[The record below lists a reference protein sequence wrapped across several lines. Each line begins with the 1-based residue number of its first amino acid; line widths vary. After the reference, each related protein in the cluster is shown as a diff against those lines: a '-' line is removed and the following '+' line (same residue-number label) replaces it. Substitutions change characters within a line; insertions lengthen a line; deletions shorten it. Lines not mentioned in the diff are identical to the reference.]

1 MKQKMQKTNII
12 IAGAGLVGLSF
23 ALCMKNRGLS
33 IEILET
39 HLPDIL
45 TQSKSDSRPIS
56 LSFGSIRI
64 LKAINVWDKISDFAC
79 PILSVHVSEQNR
91 FGFTE
96 FSAEEQKVS
105 ALGYVVPFAKLQS
118 ALYFEA
124 AAQSDI
130 NISAIKLIEK
140 IKCDEHS
147 AIITTD
153 ENEMHSDLFVAADG
167 TNSTCRDLLGIS
179 FSEKEYDDIAKIFQL
194 ELSENH
200 TNTAYERFT
209 KFGVLAVLPLHGK
222 NKAQLVWTMKKKQE
236 CENILEFLQNTF
248 EGRLSIQDAKEI
260 AQFPLKTI
268 IAEKQITQSAV
279 LLGNS
284 AHTIYPVAAQGFN
297 LGLHDAALLSDILLE
312 VKNNL
317 SDFSI
322 LKKYETQVS
331 KHQRAIF
338 CITDNLTSVFEL
350 PLIGSLRGLGLL
362 TTDLISPMKNK
373 LAKRTMGIAE
383 KMPRLLRGHL

>member
-23 ALCMKNRGLS
+23 ALCMKNSGLS

-39 HLPDIL
+39 NLPDIL
-45 TQSKSDSRPIS
+45 TQSTNNSRPIS
-56 LSFGSIRI
+56 LSFGSVRI
-64 LKAINVWDKISDFAC
+64 LKAINVWDKIVDFAC

-91 FGFTE
+91 FGFTK
-96 FSAEEQKVS
+96 FSAEEQKVP
-105 ALGYVVPFAKLQS
+105 ALGYVVPFSKLQS

-124 AAQSDI
+124 AAQSNI
-130 NISAIKLIEK
+130 NIRVIKSIEE
-140 IKCDEHS
+140 IKCDVHG
-147 AIITTD
+147 AIIQTD
-153 ENEMHSDLFVAADG
+153 VDEMHCDLFVAADG

-179 FSEKEYDDIAKIFQL
+179 FSEKENGDVAKIFQL

-209 KFGVLAVLPLHGK
+209 KLGVLAILPLYEK

-236 CENILEFLQNTF
+236 CEDILKFLQDAF
-248 EGRLSIQDAKEI
+248 EGRLEI
-260 AQFPLKTI
+260 KDVKKIAGFPLKII

-284 AHTIYPVAAQGFN
+284 AHTIYPLAAQGFN
-297 LGLHDAALLSDILLE
+297 LGLHDAALLRDILLE
-312 VKNNL
+312 EKNNL
-317 SDFSI
+317 HDFS
-322 LKKYETQVS
+322 LLQKYETQIA
-331 KHQRAIF
+331 KHQQAIF
-338 CITDNLTSVFEL
+338 CITDQLTSVFEL
-350 PLIGSLRGLGLL
+350 PLIGGLRGLGLL
-362 TTDLISPMKNK
+362 TTDLILPIKNK

-383 KMPRLLRGHL
+383 KMPRLLRGH